1 MPFAPGFNQPVPYT
15 ASGDGGLLPIIPV
28 IGGSGP
34 LRGPDTLPP
43 VLLSFPLNQTFATEA
58 QNAVNTAVTPPA
70 GSQIVGA
77 PQLTFRYQGL
87 GTGKAVFA
95 QLVDDATGRVVGNM
109 VTAVPVTLDGQVRTV
124 SVPME
129 AIAYTTG
136 AEDSLTLQIAAYASL
151 YFNPSVGVIDISD
164 VRIDLPLRNQTP

>member
-1 MPFAPGFNQPVPYT
+1 
-15 ASGDGGLLPIIPV
+15 
-28 IGGSGP
+28 
-34 LRGPDTLPP
+34 
-43 VLLSFPLNQTFATEA
+43 
-58 QNAVNTAVTPPA
+58 
-70 GSQIVGA
+70 
-77 PQLTFRYQGL
+77 
-87 GTGKAVFA
+87 
-95 QLVDDATGRVVGNM
+95 M